1 MKKKILRTIAVLMLI
16 FVMITTFSSCTTTQ
30 KLPDAESASGKIEG
44 TEIVWNYDKSSKVLE
59 ISGNGAIPNYDSA
72 DKVPWYSARHSVKE
86 VKLGSGITE
95 IGSRAFYYFPALESI
110 SIPATVTRLG
120 DLALAFCSSLKS
132 ITLADGLTA
141 IGASCF
147 EGCSKLE
154 GVFVPFSVKSIGERA
169 FLSCGALKDV
179 VIMAQITELKADT
192 FKNCKSLATL
202 CFNEVAKNIT
212 VSDSAFDG
220 AAKNFG
226 AAEFIASTTGAAKL
240 TIKYVFEDNT
250 EAFPTH
256 TEELER
262 GASYS
267 VVSPTKEG
275 YTASVLTVTGVADF
289 NTEVTVTYKQN
300 AVDAPEEETPD
311 KDEEDKK
318 DTSTG
323 TIIAIVILLVVIA
336 GVVVLAVV
344 MMRSD
349 KKVGVTGK
357 KPTDNK
363 NNKKK

>member
-1 MKKKILRTIAVLMLI
+1 MKKKILRAVAVLTLI
-16 FVMITTFSSCTTTQ
+16 FVMVTTFSSCTTTQ
-30 KLPDAESASGKIEG
+30 KIPDAESASGKIEG
-44 TEIVWNYDKSSKVLE
+44 TEIEWSYDKSSKKLE
-59 ISGNGAIPNYDSA
+59 ISGNGVIPNYDSA
-72 DKVPWYSARHSVKE
+72 DKVPWYSARHSVEKI
-86 VKLGSGITE
+86 VIGSGITE
-95 IGSRAFYYFPALESI
+95 IGDRAFYYFPSLENIDVPGS
-110 SIPATVTRLG
+110 VTRLG
-120 DLALAFCSSLKS
+120 NLAVAFCSSLTS
-132 ITLADGLTA
+132 VTLPEGITS

-154 GVFVPFSVKSIGERA
+154 GVFVPFSVTSIGERA

-202 CFNEVAKNIT
+202 CFNEVARNIT
-212 VSDSAFDG
+212 VSESAFDG

-250 EAFPTH
+250 EAFAPH
-256 TEELER
+256 VEELER

-275 YTASVLTVTGVADF
+275 YTASVLTVAGVADF
-289 NTEVTVTYKQN
+289 NTEVTVVYKQN
-300 AVDAPEEETPD
+300 AVDAPEEETP
-311 KDEEDKK
+311 EEDPEPQK
-318 DTSTG
+318 DNGLG
-323 TIIAIVILLVVIA
+323 TVVAIVILVVVIA
-336 GVVVLAVV
+336 GVVVFAVF

-357 KPTDNK
+357 KPAENK